1 VNRRPPFA
9 DVDEDDDEARN
20 HENPS
25 QNHAADVPEEPS
37 VKATDLLIHPNV
49 LEVPADDDAD

>member
-1 VNRRPPFA
+1 VNRRPPFT